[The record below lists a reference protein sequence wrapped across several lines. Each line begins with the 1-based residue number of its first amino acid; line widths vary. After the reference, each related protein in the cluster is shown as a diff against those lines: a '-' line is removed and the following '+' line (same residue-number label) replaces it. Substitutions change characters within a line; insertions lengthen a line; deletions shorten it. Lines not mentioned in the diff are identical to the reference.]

1 MEMTINQLAKEFE
14 IIAQEHKQIN
24 GFFFGEFFQA
34 FAQEEPVSYPLLVV
48 SLLPGSMA
56 EKSVNVNCVITI
68 CDKYIT
74 DSPRS
79 LREVHSDCLQTLRDI
94 DITLRQER
102 FEDLTLSTQN
112 ATEPF
117 VERQADIVAGWSMT
131 AQMNVFDLQDWCAI
145 PYYNYDFE
153 NGQGSY
159 VPQCEPATVENSTQT
174 YAEQIQSGGTL
185 VLPDTEIIFEV
196 EGQEPVSQQIPT
208 LSNETIYLI
217 WQ

>member
-34 FAQEEPVSYPLLVV
+34 FAQEEPVTYPLLVV
-48 SLLPGSMA
+48 SLLPGSMS
-56 EKSVNVNCVITI
+56 EKTVNVNCVITI

-79 LREVHSDCLQTLRDI
+79 LQEVHSDCLQTLRDI

-112 ATEPF
+112 TTEPF

-131 AQMNVFDLQDWCAI
+131 VQMNIFDLQDWCAI

-153 NGQGSY
+153 NGQGAY
-159 VPQCEPATVENSTQT
+159 VPECEPVIVQNSNETYIEQVAAGQT
-174 YAEQIQSGGTL
+174 LI
-185 VLPDTEIIFEV
+185 LPDTDVIVFIDGEE
-196 EGQEPVSQQIPT
+196 QQTQQIPT
-208 LSNETIYLI
+208 LDNDTII
-217 WQ
+217 INWQ

>member
-1 MEMTINQLAKEFE
+1 MEMTINQLAKELE
-14 IIAQEHKQIN
+14 IIAIEHKQIN

-34 FAQEEPVSYPLLVV
+34 FAQEEPVSYPLMVV
-48 SLLPGSMA
+48 TLQPGSMS
-56 EKSVNVNCVITI
+56 EKTVNVNCVITI

-79 LREVHSDCLQTLRDI
+79 LKEVHSDCLQILRDI

-117 VERQADIVAGWSMT
+117 VERQADIIAGWFMNV
-131 AQMNVFDLQDWCAI
+131 QMNIFDLQDWCAI

-153 NGQGSY
+153 NGAGFAPACDPVTITNSDESY
-159 VPQCEPATVENSTQT
+159 TATAYSGQT
-174 YAEQIQSGGTL
+174 FE
-185 VLPDTEIIFEV
+185 LPDTILSISV
-196 EGQEPVSQQIPT
+196 AGQAPITQQIPT
-208 LSNETIYLI
+208 LKDEVINIV

>member
-34 FAQEEPVSYPLLVV
+34 FTQEDAVTYPLMVV
-48 SLLPGSMA
+48 TLLPGGMS
-56 EKSVNVNCVITI
+56 EKTVNVNCVITI

-74 DSPRS
+74 DDMRS
-79 LREVHSDCLQTLRDI
+79 VQEVHSDCLQILRDI

-102 FEDLTLSTQN
+102 FEDLNLNTQ
-112 ATEPF
+112 ATTEPF
-117 VERQADIVAGWSMT
+117 VERQADIIAGWSMT
-131 AQMNVFDLQDWCAI
+131 LALNVFDLQDWCAI

-153 NGQGSY
+153 NGGGFTPACDPVTITNSDGSY
-159 VPQCEPATVENSTQT
+159 TATA
-174 YAEQIQSGGTL
+174 YSGETFE
-185 VLPDTEIIFEV
+185 LPDTILSISV
-196 EGQEPVSQQIPT
+196 AGQAPTTQQLPT
-208 LSNETIYLI
+208 LKDEVINIV